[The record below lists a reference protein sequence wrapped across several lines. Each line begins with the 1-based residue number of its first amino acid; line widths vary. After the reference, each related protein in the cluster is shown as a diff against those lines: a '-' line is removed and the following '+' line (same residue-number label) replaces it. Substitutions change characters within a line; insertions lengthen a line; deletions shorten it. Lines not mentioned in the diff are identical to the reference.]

1 MPERIIRY
9 TLRQLCY
16 YTHDLALLFAYTGPS
31 IMDFDALLTLS
42 ENGKVFANPR
52 RVALL
57 KAVQQT
63 GSISKGAKQAGIS
76 YKAAYDAI
84 KDMNT
89 RSETPLITSEKGGKG
104 GGGASLTNFGQRI
117 LQMYDLLD
125 TIQNMGLQA
134 LNDKDAPLHSLL
146 GVMAKFSLQTSA
158 RNQFFGTISS
168 IENHA
173 LYDRVFISLQNKQ
186 QVIATVTHGSTTRLQ
201 LSAGK
206 DVVALVKGPSIQ
218 VCHEQPDDPLLD
230 NQLSGTIGDIQN
242 GDSTAEISV
251 RLDGGEEVCALINKN
266 ENGVEQ
272 LKPGSNALACFSS
285 SQVIIATLC

>member
-1 MPERIIRY
+1 MPDKIIRY
-9 TLRQLCY
+9 TLRQLCS
-16 YTHDLALLFAYTGPS
+16 YTYDLALFFAHTGS
-31 IMDFDALLTLS
+31 TIMDFDALLTLS
-42 ENGKVFANPR
+42 ENGKLFANPR

-63 GSISKGAKQAGIS
+63 GSISKGAKLAGIS

-104 GGGASLTNFGQRI
+104 GGGASLTHFGQRI
-117 LQMYDLLD
+117 IQMYDLLD

-158 RNQFFGTISS
+158 RNQFFGTISD
-168 IENHA
+168 IENHT
-173 LYDRVFISLQNKQ
+173 LHDRVFISLQNGQ
-186 QVIATVTHGSTTRLQ
+186 QVIAAITHGSTMRLQ
-201 LSAGK
+201 LAIGK
-206 DVVALVKGPSIQ
+206 DVVALVKGPAVQ
-218 VCHEQPDDPLLD
+218 VYCEPPEDQQLD
-230 NQLSGTIGDIQN
+230 NQLQGTVLDIQH
-242 GDSTAEISV
+242 GDSSAEVSV
-251 RLDGGEEVCALINKN
+251 KLEGNDEICALINKN
-266 ENGVEQ
+266 KNHFKHLV
-272 LKPGSNALACFSS
+272 LGSKALACFSS